1 MFKHIL
7 IPTDGSAVAA
17 KAVKAGVTFAKEIG
31 ARVTGY
37 YAVDPGSHY
46 AAYGEGYTF
55 DSKFGTELEKR
66 AVEIGRRRVAAIGK
80 AAKAAGVP
88 FRPLVTKAPSPY
100 EGIIAAA
107 KLRSCDAIFMASN
120 GRRGISRLIMGS
132 VTNGVL
138 TRSRIPVLVYR

>member
-1 MFKHIL
+1 MRRSGISVLDAPPISF
-7 IPTDGSAVAA
+7 AA
-17 KAVKAGVTFAKEIG
+17 
-31 ARVTGY
+31 
-37 YAVDPGSHY
+37 
-46 AAYGEGYTF
+46 
-55 DSKFGTELEKR
+55 ELERR
-66 AVEIGRRRVAAIGK
+66 AVEIGKRASPQLGKRQRRPA
-80 AAKAAGVP
+80 

>member
-1 MFKHIL
+1 L
-7 IPTDGSAVAA
+7 G
-17 KAVKAGVTFAKEIG
+17 
-31 ARVTGY
+31 
-37 YAVDPGSHY
+37 
-46 AAYGEGYTF
+46 
-55 DSKFGTELEKR
+55 KR
-66 AVEIGRRRVAAIGK
+66 QRR
-80 AAKAAGVP
+80 AGVP

-120 GRRGISRLIMGS
+120 GRRDISRLIMGS

>member
-37 YAVDPGSHY
+37 CAVDPGSY
-46 AAYGEGYTF
+46 YVTYGEGYMINARF
-55 DSKFGTELEKR
+55 ATELERR
-66 AVEIGRRRVAAIGK
+66 AVQIGRRRVAAIGK
-80 AAKAAGVP
+80 VAKAAGIP
-88 FRPLVTKAPSPY
+88 FRPLVTKASSPY
-100 EGIIAAA
+100 EGIVAAA
-107 KLRSCDAIFMASN
+107 KLRGCDAIFMASN

>member
-7 IPTDGSAVAA
+7 IPTDGSTVAA
-17 KAVKAGVTFAKEIG
+17 KGVKAGVRFAKEIG
-31 ARVTGY
+31 ARITGY

-46 AAYGEGYTF
+46 ALYGEGYMF
-55 DSKFGTELEKR
+55 DSKFAAELEKR

-88 FRPLVTKAPSPY
+88 FRPLVTKASSPY

-120 GRRGISRLIMGS
+120 GRRGFSRLIMGS
-132 VTNGVL
+132 VTHGVL

>member
-7 IPTDGSAVAA
+7 IPTDGSTVAA
-17 KAVKAGVTFAKEIG
+17 KAVKAGVRFAKEIG
-31 ARVTGY
+31 ARITGY

-46 AAYGEGYTF
+46 AVYGEGYMF
-55 DSKFGTELEKR
+55 DSKFAAVLEKH

-107 KLRSCDAIFMASN
+107 KLRGCDAIFMASN

>member
-17 KAVKAGVTFAKEIG
+17 KAVKAAVTFAKETG

-37 YAVDPGSHY
+37 YAVESGSHY
-46 AAYGEGYTF
+46 PVYGEGYLI
-55 DSKFGTELEKR
+55 DPKFAAELERR
-66 AVEIGRRRVAAIGK
+66 AVAIGRRRVAAIGK
-80 AAKAAGVP
+80 VAKAAGVP

-120 GRRGISRLIMGS
+120 GRRGISRLVMGS
-132 VTNGVL
+132 VTNAVL
-138 TRSRIPVLVYR
+138 TRSQIPVVVYR